1 MKIILL
7 SFLTVWLIGCG
18 TTTQQVITKVEIQKV
33 RIPNELLNLSPLEKP
48 IANNELDILN
58 AYSMLFYEYKRC
70 QIQINKIKELND
82 E

>member
-1 MKIILL
+1 MK
-7 SFLTVWLIGCG
+7 TQLIND
-18 TTTQQVITKVEIQKV
+18 VKIQKV
-33 RIPNELLNLSPLEKP
+33 KIPKELLSLNTLEKP